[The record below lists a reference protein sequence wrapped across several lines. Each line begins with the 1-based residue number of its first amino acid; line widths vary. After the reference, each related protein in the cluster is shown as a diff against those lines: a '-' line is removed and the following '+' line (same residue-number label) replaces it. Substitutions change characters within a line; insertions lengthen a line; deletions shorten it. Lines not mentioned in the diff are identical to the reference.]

1 MLRIALILI
10 LTITIFGQDFKVITD
25 EKYDEPMLVGTI
37 ERGMLENSEDYYWYI
52 PEFEEYQVDSLTL
65 DKFDGLLEDK
75 QITVVMGTW
84 CGDSHR
90 EVPRFFKIL
99 DYLNYSSDKVYL
111 IAVNRQKLG
120 IADEVNELNIERV
133 PTFIIYDKN
142 RNELGRI
149 IESTDKSLEKD
160 LLKILQ

>member
-25 EKYDEPMLVGTI
+25 EKYDEPMLVGII
-37 ERGMLENSEDYYWYI
+37 ERGMLENSGDYYWYM

-65 DKFDGLLEDK
+65 DKYDGLLEDK